1 MSKKMNILLQ
11 NNVATLPFEDSTLV
25 TPGKD
30 ALVIHL
36 NNKTESRFDNIQQG
50 ARKIATLGIKQPRLS
65 GEGWCVESQFH
76 FYQGFYSPLH
86 ADGIEYAP
94 LDEED
99 SQLLQSQIRVYNWVK
114 DLINATPEELSPLK
128 LAQRAED
135 FIVQLGG
142 SDVTAS
148 IISGTAL
155 KDKNYAG
162 IYAVGRGSDRPPAL
176 LTLDYNPTG
185 QQDAAVDIALVGKG
199 ITFDSGGY
207 SIKSTDGMLYM
218 KIDMGGAATVTG
230 ALALAILNGLNKRVR
245 LILCCAENLISGHAY
260 KLSDIIQ
267 YRNGTTV
274 EVSNTDAEGRLV
286 LADGLIDA
294 SNSGAKIIVD
304 AATLTGA
311 AVVAVGTRYNATLS
325 LDKELQDSFLKIA
338 EQEHELHWPLPLNT
352 WHADE
357 CPSAFADTQNS
368 RPVKGGGA
376 AGASNAAGFLSR
388 FVPDEGKGWLHI
400 DLAAVS
406 CDSANKFHAAGAT
419 GQGVRSIA
427 SLLLK

>member
-1 MSKKMNILLQ
+1 MTKKMNILLL
-11 NNVATLPFEDSTLV
+11 NNVAAQPFDESTLI
-25 TPGKD
+25 TPTAD
-30 ALVIHL
+30 ALVIHTQ
-36 NNKTESRFDNIQQG
+36 TENRFEAIQQG
-50 ARKIATLGIKQPRLS
+50 ARKIATMGIKQPRLS

-86 ADGIEYAP
+86 QGGIEYAP
-94 LDEED
+94 LEEED
-99 SQLLQSQIRVYNWVK
+99 SQLLQAQIRVYNWVK
-114 DLINATPEELSPLK
+114 ALINATPEDLSPLK
-128 LAQRAED
+128 LAERAEE
-135 FIVQLGG
+135 FIRQLGG
-142 SDVTAS
+142 THVTSS
-148 IISGTAL
+148 ITSGEEL

-162 IYAVGRGSDRPPAL
+162 IYGVGRGSDRPPAL

-185 QQDAAVDIALVGKG
+185 QQDAEVDVALVGKG

-218 KIDMGGAATVTG
+218 KIDMGGAATVTA

-294 SNSGAKIIVD
+294 SNSGAKMIVD

-311 AVVAVGTRYNATLS
+311 AVVAVGTRYNAIMS
-325 LDKELQDSFLKIA
+325 LDKKLQNDFLKIA
-338 EQEHELHWPLPLNT
+338 EQENELHWPLPLNK

-388 FVPDEGKGWLHI
+388 FVGNEGEGWLHI

-406 CDSANKFHAAGAT
+406 CDSANKFYAAGAT
-419 GQGVRSIA
+419 GHGVRSIA
-427 SLLLK
+427 RLLLA

>member
-1 MSKKMNILLQ
+1 MSNKMNILLQ
-11 NNVATLPFEDSTLV
+11 QTSANQPWDKSTMVTPLDGALIIHTQSTLDFEV
-25 TPGKD
+25 
-30 ALVIHL
+30 
-36 NNKTESRFDNIQQG
+36 IQQA
-50 ARKIATLGIKQPRLS
+50 ARKIAAMGIKLPRLS

-76 FYQGFYSPLH
+76 FYQGFRSPLH
-86 ADGIEYAP
+86 QDGIEFAD
-94 LDEED
+94 LNEED
-99 SQLLQSQIRVYNWVK
+99 SHLLQSRIRVFNWVK
-114 DLINATPEELSPLK
+114 DIINATPED
-128 LAQRAED
+128 LAPISLAEQAAS
-135 FIVQLGG
+135 FIREVAGDNI
-142 SDVTAS
+142 SAN
-148 IISGTAL
+148 IISGEEL
-155 KDKNYAG
+155 KVQGYTG
-162 IYAVGRGSDRPPAL
+162 IYGVGRGSDRPAAL
-176 LTLDYNPTG
+176 LSLDYNPTG
-185 QQDAAVDIALVGKG
+185 DPNAAVDVALVGKG

-207 SIKSTDGMLYM
+207 SIKSTDGMLFM

-230 ALALAILNGLNKRVR
+230 ALALAILNGLKKRVK

-260 KLSDIIQ
+260 KLSDILR

-294 SNSGAKIIVD
+294 SNTGAKIIID

-311 AVVAVGTRYNATLS
+311 AVIAVGTRYNAVMS
-325 LDKELQDSFLKIA
+325 LDKSLQNRFLNIA
-338 EQEHELHWPLPLNT
+338 DQEHEPHWPLPLNP

-388 FVPDEGKGWLHI
+388 FVANEGRGWLHI

-406 CDSANKFHAAGAT
+406 CESANKYFAAGAT
-419 GQGVRSIA
+419 GHGVRTIA
-427 SLLLK
+427 SLLLD